1 MQTDKRLFRFRPSQL
16 HRFGAIALAAML
28 LLAGCDTLGSDD
40 GDDGGGIADLP
51 QATSDELVPLP
62 FFVRAES
69 GNKVDPET
77 TSPGT
82 PLISD
87 LGREPVIAPD
97 GHQVTWGEWSGVDGS
112 ITVTCV
118 EEGTRIELDLSG
130 LIPHGVY
137 TIWNVTF
144 APPGFTGDFE
154 APGLPAHVQAF
165 GPAGP
170 SNGHR
175 SMFLAS
181 ADGEGSFAVT
191 TPPGDLGTTGSIQAC
206 ALEEF
211 EWHVVGLYHFD
222 GRTYGPERGPA
233 GTHAEQFA
241 FVFKQDAM

>member
-1 MQTDKRLFRFRPSQL
+1 MQINSYHFRHRRSLL
-16 HRFGAIALAAML
+16 HRVATIALAAL
-28 LLAGCDTLGSDD
+28 LVLAGCDTLGFDNGSDD
-40 GDDGGGIADLP
+40 DSDSPDRP
-51 QATSDELVPLP
+51 RATSNDVINLP
-62 FFVRAES
+62 FFVRAE
-69 GNKVDPET
+69 GGDPIDPEAADP
-77 TSPGT
+77 ST

-87 LGREPVIAPD
+87 LGREPVVAPND
-97 GHQVTWGEWSGVDGS
+97 QQVTWGAWSGVDGS
-112 ITVTCV
+112 IAVTCV
-118 EEGTRIELDLSG
+118 EEGTRIELELSG

-144 APPGFTGDFE
+144 EPPGFTGEFD
-154 APGLPAHVQAF
+154 APGLPANVKAF

-170 SNGHR
+170 SDGHR

-181 ADGEGSFAVT
+181 ADGESSFAVT
-191 TPPGDLGTTGSIQAC
+191 TPPGALGTTGSIPAC

-241 FVFKQDAM
+241 FVFKHD